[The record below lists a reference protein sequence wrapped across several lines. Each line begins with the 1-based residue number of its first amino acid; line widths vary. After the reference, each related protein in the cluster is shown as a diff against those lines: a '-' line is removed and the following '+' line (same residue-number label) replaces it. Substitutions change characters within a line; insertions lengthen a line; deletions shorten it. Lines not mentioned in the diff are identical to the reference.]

1 MMSYSI
7 NSTAIVVGCGLAG
20 LSVALELLRN
30 NIPVTILEKGDNW
43 GGNSIKAS
51 SGINGAV
58 TKQQFKNDITND
70 SVEQF
75 YNDSFLSGKGQS
87 DKKLLSVLTKNSA
100 AAIEWL
106 TDEDLNIDLLLVSK
120 LGGHTVART
129 HRGSGKIPPGYAII
143 SAISAKLQQFTENTN
158 GPTLTVLKTATL
170 KKLITS
176 DSNSVVGIEYEKGG
190 VRDVLHGS
198 HVILATG
205 GYSADS
211 NSADSLIKTYRPDLL
226 DYPLTN
232 SILTE
237 GDGQK
242 VAARDVNAG
251 LLNMDDIQIHPTGFI
266 NCLTS
271 TASTEDINGKWKF
284 LCGEVLRG
292 VGGILLSPV
301 GDRFVNELTTRDKIT
316 EAVDASCAISPANK
330 YGIKRNSKVSM
341 IVLNSNDYLKTQ
353 NHIDFYVFKG
363 LMQKVRMDELIAIL
377 NKLSGQNKSEIESN
391 VQKTFESLNQAIHGD
406 TVDEHGRTSFGTEF
420 PVLKDSDYYVGLVT
434 PVVHFCMG
442 GIKINE
448 NAQVID
454 RTGSIVPNL
463 YAVGEITGGVHGKN
477 RLGGNSLLECVVFA
491 RQAASHIS
499 EN

>member
-7 NSTAIVVGCGLAG
+7 NGTAIVVGCGLAG

-30 NIPVTILEKGDNW
+30 NVPVVILEKGDNW

-58 TKQQFKNDITND
+58 TKQQFEHNITND

-75 YNDSFLSGKGQS
+75 YTDSFLAGKGQS
-87 DKKLLSVLTKNSA
+87 DEKLLSVLTKNSA
-100 AAIEWL
+100 AAIKWL
-106 TDEDLNIDLLLVSK
+106 TDEDLNIDLLVVSK

-143 SAISAKLQQFTENTN
+143 SAISSKLQQFTENTN
-158 GPTLTVLKTATL
+158 GPTLNILKNATL
-170 KKLITS
+170 QKLITS
-176 DSNSVVGIEYEKGG
+176 DSNSVVGIEYEKSG

-198 HVILATG
+198 HVVLATG
-205 GYSADS
+205 GYAADS
-211 NSADSLIKTYRPDLL
+211 GAPTSLIKEYRPDLL

-232 SILTE
+232 NILTE

-242 VAARDVNAG
+242 VAARDVNAE
-251 LLNMDDIQIHPTGFI
+251 LLNMKDIQIHPTGFI
-266 NCLTS
+266 RCLTS
-271 TASTEDINGKWKF
+271 TTPAEDVNGKWKF

-301 GDRFVNELTTRDKIT
+301 GNRFVNELSTIDRIT
-316 EAVDASCAISPANK
+316 EAVNASCAISPANK
-330 YGIKRNSKVSM
+330 YGIKGSSKVSM
-341 IVLNSNDYLKTQ
+341 IVLNLDDYLKTQ

-363 LMQKVRMDELIAIL
+363 LMQRVGMDELIAIL
-377 NKLSGQNKSEIESN
+377 SELSGHNENEIGTN
-391 VQKTFESLNQAIHGD
+391 VKKTFESLNQALRGN
-406 TVDEHGRTSFGTEF
+406 TLDEYGRQSFGTEF
-420 PVLKDSDYYVGLVT
+420 TILKDSDYYVGLVT

-448 NAQVID
+448 NAQVVD
-454 RTGSIVPNL
+454 RMGSIVPNL

-477 RLGGNSLLECVVFA
+477 RLGGTSLLECVVFA
-491 RQAASHIS
+491 RQAASHIL